1 MHCQCMLHVVAGY
14 VNDDERA
21 RNERRRREGGE
32 IERGSKRERERDRG
46 EGVEK
51 KEVES
56 GLDREGWMQ
65 NEWYILG

>member
-1 MHCQCMLHVVAGY
+1 MRRGL
-14 VNDDERA
+14 
-21 RNERRRREGGE
+21 RRRREGGE
-32 IERGSKRERERDRG
+32 IERGSKRERERDRE